1 MHAKGPPP
9 EAGTWPFAVL
19 LQYCMVNGLGCRRGE
34 RTWTA
39 KTLSAASWQGSSGF
53 EVRTVEAWMQ
63 GQNVPRS
70 ENWPTL
76 LGLLTNAEPERYR
89 RAWQR
94 RLEAARD
101 LADAQTRQRYLK
113 VVRDF
118 RELAR
123 ERASGASSFRE
134 LLRQIE
140 KNHAKNQ
147 EENENRALVELDA
160 EAQRIGSQLGNLAP
174 QVATKAREAEE
185 ARQDGHYDEAEARL
199 QEATALLVEPA
210 RDAQALS
217 AALAAVHALR
227 GRLNHDRDLFEE
239 AASAFFNA
247 LSVVPF
253 AETESRVRYEVLY
266 WRSLNLALIGAQHF
280 DAASKLLQP
289 CKGLGLKP
297 NVVTFSIWMH
307 KARDYDQA
315 KGVLDQMLAAGVA
328 PDEVTFSTLMAK
340 ARDYDQAK
348 GVLDQMLAAG
358 VAPNEVTFNTLM
370 AKARD
375 YDQAKGVLDQM
386 LAAGVA
392 PNEVTATTLA
402 TFMSTL
408 AQATGATQRLNPHRA
423 TGPAYFNKVLA
434 QLAPQHEATELLG
447 WAFSTATAFGFSFSV
462 GQLRRLYSRLPED
475 RADCRCGARRVG
487 LFASRREPKA
497 ARRGGA
503 GVQGN
508 PAGAVRGGRRRAAA
522 CVLCARGAARGQ
534 RRCGR
539 RSAVGGGIAGLRP
552 AAAAGRRPEAD
563 HCGWSEAVGG
573 RDPEPQEP
581 SALK

>member
-328 PDEVTFSTLMAK
+328 P
-340 ARDYDQAK
+340 
-348 GVLDQMLAAG
+348 
-358 VAPNEVTFNTLM
+358 
-370 AKARD
+370 
-375 YDQAKGVLDQM
+375 
-386 LAAGVA
+386 
-392 PNEVTATTLA
+392 NEVTATTLA